1 MMEVIRSCLPVIS
14 FILWYS
20 ISLLMELFMNRLGQI
35 ILKRGE
41 CNMNSKFPT
50 HIAIMMDGNGRWGK
64 TRGLSRSEGHFA
76 GSKTME
82 RIIDAALEIGI
93 KVLTLY
99 AFSTENWKRPKEE
112 VDYLMD
118 LPAQYLIEKLPVFQ
132 EKNIKVCISG
142 DLEGLPLHTKN
153 AVLKATEETK
163 NNEMMIVNFAL
174 NYGGRQEIVSSV
186 KSLVKEIKN
195 INLSTEINEKEIE
208 KYLFT
213 NKLPDPDII
222 IRTGGEKRISNFLL
236 WQSSKS
242 EFWFTDTL
250 FPDFNKEMLI
260 EAITEV
266 SNRQNIM
273 KKM

>member
-1 MMEVIRSCLPVIS
+1 
-14 FILWYS
+14 
-20 ISLLMELFMNRLGQI
+20 
-35 ILKRGE
+35 
-41 CNMNSKFPT
+41 MNSKFTT

-82 RIIDAALEIGI
+82 RIIDDALEIGI

-195 INLSTEINEKEIE
+195 INISTEINEKEIE

>member
-1 MMEVIRSCLPVIS
+1 
-14 FILWYS
+14 
-20 ISLLMELFMNRLGQI
+20 MNRLGQI
-35 ILKRGE
+35 NIEKGE
-41 CNMNSKFPT
+41 YNMNSKVPT

-64 TRGLSRSEGHFA
+64 MRGLSRSEGHFA
-76 GSKTME
+76 GSKSME

-153 AVLKATEETK
+153 AVQTTTEETK

-195 INLSTEINEKEIE
+195 INLSTEINEKDIE

-213 NKLPDPDII
+213 NNLPDPEII
-222 IRTGGEKRISNFLL
+222 IRTGGEKRMSNFLL

-242 EFWFTDTL
+242 ELWFTDTL

-266 SNRQNIM
+266 SNRQNNM
-273 KKM
+273 N